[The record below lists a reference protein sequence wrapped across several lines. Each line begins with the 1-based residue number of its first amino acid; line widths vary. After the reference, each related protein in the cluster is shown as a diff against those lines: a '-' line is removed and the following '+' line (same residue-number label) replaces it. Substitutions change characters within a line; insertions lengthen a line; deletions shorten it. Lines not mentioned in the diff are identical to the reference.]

1 MIKSTHTYYYYIY
14 GWIKVH
20 SFIHSFTLAEKD
32 STASDMSESETS
44 HVKAKLDHL
53 KKLKAPFGDSKN
65 SKKIMK
71 LTTLMDSL
79 KCLIFLKFNILNCY
93 ILFSKCVVM

>member
-1 MIKSTHTYYYYIY
+1 MVKSTHTYYYYIY

-44 HVKAKLDHL
+44 HVERGDKTTNLVNTKR
-53 KKLKAPFGDSKN
+53 PF
-65 SKKIMK
+65 
-71 LTTLMDSL
+71 L
-79 KCLIFLKFNILNCY
+79 
-93 ILFSKCVVM
+93 